1 MRRLFWFLVFLG
13 VLALGTSRLGYGPL
27 ILNREGELRI
37 VKLVGAVQAVI
48 TEPGLSLAFATEIA
62 VFDGRWLHLS
72 SGSTPK
78 PIQTLDQE
86 PLVVD
91 NFTIW
96 RIVDPL
102 RFSESFPRGISEAQ
116 RQLNQQ
122 VKSRVREVIGLLRL
136 EQVLAREIP
145 EALDLAPAR
154 EQGCLESRTDVD
166 GQVLPITL
174 TEAITARSCQA
185 VVNLGIE
192 IAEVRI
198 NRTEIPKGDPEA
210 KVYDRM
216 RSERE
221 ELAKK
226 YRAEG
231 EELARKIRAAADRDA
246 EITIERARSEAT
258 KVRGEGD
265 AGAAG
270 IYAAAFSQDP
280 EFYEFVRSLEAYEKT
295 LTKNTMMVLPP
306 DHPFLEFFQSGGV
319 KKP

>member
-1 MRRLFWFLVFLG
+1 MRWILLLLVVG
-13 VLALGTSRLGYGPL
+13 GPL
-27 ILNREGELRI
+27 ATSWMGFGPVILNQEGQVRV
-37 VKLVGAVQAVI
+37 VKLIGSVQAVI
-48 TEPGLSLAFATEIA
+48 TEPGLSFAVASEQA
-62 VFDGRWLHLS
+62 VFDGRWLLLS
-72 SGSTPK
+72 SGPEPK

-96 RIVDPL
+96 RIKDPL
-102 RFSESFPRGISEAQ
+102 RFSESFPKGQAEGE

-122 VKSRVREVIGLLRL
+122 VKSRVREVIGRLRL
-136 EQVLAREIP
+136 SQVLARDIP
-145 EALDLAPAR
+145 EGLDLGAAK
-154 EQGCLESRTDVD
+154 QAGCLPTRTDEE
-166 GQVLPITL
+166 GNERGPTL
-174 TEAITARSCQA
+174 TEVITARTCESVQ
-185 VVNLGIE
+185 NLGIE

-198 NRTEIPKGDPEA
+198 NRTEIPVGDPEA

-216 RSERE
+216 KSERE

-265 AGAAG
+265 AGAA
-270 IYAAAFSQDP
+270 AVFADAFSKDP
-280 EFYEFVRSLEAYEKT
+280 EFYEFVRSLEAYRKT
-295 LTKNTMMVLPP
+295 LGDGTTLVLPP
-306 DHPFLEFFQSGGV
+306 DHPFLEYMQSGGA
-319 KKP
+319 PRP

>member
-1 MRRLFWFLVFLG
+1 MRWILLLLLVGSPLATSWLG
-13 VLALGTSRLGYGPL
+13 CGPL
-27 ILNREGELRI
+27 VLNREGELRI
-37 VKLVGAVQAVI
+37 VKLVGTVQAVI
-48 TEPGLSLAFATEIA
+48 TEPGLTIAISDDDIA

-72 SGSTPK
+72 SGPEAK

-91 NFTIW
+91 NFTVW
-96 RIVDPL
+96 RISDPL
-102 RFSESFPRGISEAQ
+102 RFSESFPTGVPEAE
-116 RQLNQQ
+116 RQLNQL

-136 EQVLAREIP
+136 EEVLARKVP
-145 EALDLAPAR
+145 DRLDLDPAR
-154 EQGCLESRTDVD
+154 KAGCVKTRKDDAGADRPL
-166 GQVLPITL
+166 TL
-174 TEAITARSCQA
+174 TEVITARSCEA
-185 VVNLGIE
+185 VTSLGIE

-198 NRTEIPKGDPEA
+198 NRTEIPEGDPES

-221 ELAKK
+221 ELGKK

-246 EITIERARSEAT
+246 EITIERARSDAT

-270 IYAAAFSQDP
+270 VYADAFSQDQ
-280 EFYEFVRSLEAYEKT
+280 EFYEFVRSLEAYRKT
-295 LTKNTMMVLPP
+295 LGEGTTMVLPP
-306 DHPFLEFFQSGGV
+306 DHPFLEFLQSGG
-319 KKP
+319 KKRP